1 MRALFMSRDLL
12 LARARSTTA
21 LRHSPRMGSRVDSLL
36 PCMRRRVIKSAHRL
50 LSGCRRCRCRCCR
63 CRCCRCRCCRCRCR
77 CRDAPPCPHEPV
89 PMTRTTA
96 TSYGQTSCG
105 TKQLTHIP
113 FGGAR
118 HGACPPPR
126 MSSWTPHPGARH
138 GAFSPMD
145 TSPGRAPRHP
155 ACIELLPSLIPPHPP
170 HPPSPPLTPPHPSSP
185 PLTPPFPARQE
196 TPTRRTERP
205 GACR

>member
-21 LRHSPRMGSRVDSLL
+21 LRHSPRMGCRVDSLL

-50 LSGCRRCRCRCCR
+50 PADCPQIARRLPTDCPQIAQWLRPPLPPPPPPPPPPLMLP
-63 CRCCRCRCCRCRCR
+63 
-77 CRDAPPCPHEPV
+77 AATPPPCPHEPV

-96 TSYGQTSCG
+96 TSYGLTSCG

-118 HGACPPPR
+118 HGA
-126 MSSWTPHPGARH
+126 RH
-138 GAFSPMD
+138 GA
-145 TSPGRAPRHP
+145 
-155 ACIELLPSLIPPHPP
+155 CPPHA
-170 HPPSPPLTPPHPSSP
+170 LAA
-185 PLTPPFPARQE
+185 PAGGE
-196 TPTRRTERP
+196 RRSRRRSHKHFVL
-205 GACR
+205 AKAYLKCLMRSYWRLS

>member
-77 CRDAPPCPHEPV
+77 CRCRDAPPCPHEPV

-118 HGACPPPR
+118 HGACPP
-126 MSSWTPHPGARH
+126 THAL
-138 GAFSPMD
+138 MD
-145 TSPGRAPRHP
+145 TSPGHLGILHALNCP
-155 ACIELLPSLIPPHPP
+155 LPL
-170 HPPSPPLTPPHPSSP
+170 SPPTPPQPPSP